1 MIRKALTILSL
12 LGLLLSVVAWGV
24 SFRGWMCKLGT
35 QTLVL
40 TNGEAV
46 YLRHGNHPLLAQ
58 MASNYLSRYSQKAPA
73 MRWRPTRASVTT
85 FSPTTPLRRSRM
97 DIWSVPLWIPTVA
110 FVVLLPIVRLPGR
123 RRRKR
128 KKLGLCLKCG
138 YDLRG
143 SKERCPECGE
153 LK

>member
-58 MASNYLSRYSQKAPA
+58 TASNYLNLYSQKASGNALAPYP
-73 MRWRPTRASVTT
+73 R
-85 FSPTTPLRRSRM
+85 
-97 DIWSVPLWIPTVA
+97 I
-110 FVVLLPIVRLPGR
+110 
-123 RRRKR
+123 
-128 KKLGLCLKCG
+128 G
-138 YDLRG
+138 YDVLADDPIAAQPHG
-143 SKERCPECGE
+143 HLERTALDSDRCVRCAVAHRTPARSPPPQAREARPVLEMRIRPPRIERAVSGMR
-153 LK
+153 